1 MIESII
7 QCKFTWKADRS
18 CGGRRDLRWEEGA
31 PPRELMEGDGGSRA
45 GEAAGR
51 GEMGGG
57 GRSSEGGLRRLD
69 LV

>member
-57 GRSSEGGLRRLD
+57 GSSSEGEAWSTML
-69 LV
+69 

>member
-7 QCKFTWKADRS
+7 QCKFTWQVVWR
-18 CGGRRDLRWEEGA
+18 EEGA

>member
-1 MIESII
+1 M
-7 QCKFTWKADRS
+7 QVYLA
-18 CGGRRDLRWEEGA
+18 GRVEGA

-57 GRSSEGGLRRLD
+57 GSSSEGEAWSTML
-69 LV
+69 